1 MTERTEPAV
10 TGVTAVAPQADG
22 DWHRLHPVTPAVK
35 GWKIVA
41 VLLAVYAQNRGD
53 DLFRGNGAPGQTE
66 LLVSVSILVVG
77 ALVAAGWS
85 YLSWRMTRYRVGNE
99 VVELHSGVLNRQQ
112 RRARLD
118 RLQAVDVVQPLLA
131 RLLGLSEL
139 KLEVAGGAGSDVK
152 LAYLREADAQ
162 RLRNTLLARAAGV
175 TYETQDAPEAPEE
188 EVIAVPTDRLLQS
201 LLRTGTTVAIAVA
214 VVAVLVVVIG
224 FGQTGVLVG
233 LGPAAIG
240 LVGAHWARFS
250 REFAF
255 RVAVSPDGVRLRHG
269 LLESRAQTV
278 PPGRVQAVRLSQPLF
293 WRGKDWWRVQV
304 NVAGYGGTGGDSGQA
319 DESVLLPVGTR
330 DEAYG
335 VLSLVLPDFG
345 HVDPRSVLDDGL
357 TGSGAQAEFTTV
369 PERARWLDPLAWR
382 RYGFAVT
389 DQALLT
395 RSGRWH
401 RQLDVVPHEKT
412 QSLGLT
418 QGPLQRRLGLA
429 SVVAHSTPGPVS
441 PTVPHLDA
449 GVARS
454 LLAEQARR
462 ARRARANAAPQR
474 WMHARPVAVDL
485 SKQVPASGQLL
496 PPV

>member
-1 MTERTEPAV
+1 MSTH
-10 TGVTAVAPQADG
+10 APQADG
-22 DWHRLHPVTPAVK
+22 DWHRLHPITPAVK

-53 DLFRGNGAPGQTE
+53 DLFRGAGVPGRGE
-66 LLVSVSILVVG
+66 LLVSVGILVVG
-77 ALVAAGWS
+77 ALLAAAGS
-85 YLSWRMTRYRVGNE
+85 YLSWRMTRYRVGAE
-99 VVELHSGVLNRQQ
+99 IVELHSGVLNRQQ

-139 KLEVAGGAGSDVK
+139 KLEVAGGAGSDVR

-175 TYETQDAPEAPEE
+175 SYETPEAPEAPERQ
-188 EVIAVPTDRLLQS
+188 VIEVPTDRLLQS
-201 LLRTGTTVAIAVA
+201 LLRSGTTVALAGA
-214 VVAVLVVVIG
+214 MVAVLVVVVG
-224 FGQTGVLVG
+224 FGLPGVLVG
-233 LGPAAIG
+233 LGPAALG

-250 REFAF
+250 REFSF

-278 PPGRVQAVRLSQPLF
+278 PPGRVQAVRLSQPLL

-304 NVAGYGGTGGDSGQA
+304 NVAGYGGTSTDSGQA
-319 DESVLLPVGTR
+319 DEAVLLPVGPR

-345 HVDPRSVLDDGL
+345 HADPRSVLDDGL
-357 TGSGAQAEFTTV
+357 TGSTARAGFTTV
-369 PERARWLDPLAWR
+369 PERARWLDPLGWR
-382 RYGFAVT
+382 RYGFAIT

-401 RQLDVVPHEKT
+401 RRLDVVPHEKT

-418 QGPLQRRLGLA
+418 QGVLQRRLRLA

-449 GVARS
+449 EVARA
-454 LLAEQARR
+454 LLADQAAR
-462 ARRARANAAPQR
+462 ARHGRAAAAPAR
-474 WMHARPVAVDL
+474 WMTQAAPVED
-485 SKQVPASGQLL
+485 G
-496 PPV
+496 PPPPPG

>member
-1 MTERTEPAV
+1 VSVP
-10 TGVTAVAPQADG
+10 APQTDG
-22 DWHRLHPVTPAVK
+22 AWHRLHPVTPAVK

-41 VLLAVYAQNRGD
+41 VLLAIYAQNRGD
-53 DLFRGNGAPGQTE
+53 DLVGGAGAPGRAE
-66 LLVSVSILVVG
+66 LLVSVGILVVG
-77 ALVAAGWS
+77 ALVATGWS
-85 YLSWRMTRYRVGNE
+85 YLSWRMTRYRVGE
-99 VVELHSGVLNRQQ
+99 DVVELHRGVLNRQQ
-112 RRARLD
+112 RRAPLD

-152 LAYLREADAQ
+152 LAYLREADAG

-175 TYETQDAPEAPEE
+175 AYDTDEAPEAPEH
-188 EVIAVPTDRLLQS
+188 EVIAVPTDRLLVS
-201 LLRTGTTVAIAVA
+201 LLRSGTTVAIAVA
-214 VVAVLVVVIG
+214 VVCVLVVVVG
-224 FGQTGVLVG
+224 FGRSGVLVA
-233 LGPAAIG
+233 LAPAALG

-293 WRGKDWWRVQV
+293 WRSRDWWRVQV
-304 NVAGYGGTGGDSGQA
+304 NVAGYGGISTDSGQA
-319 DESVLLPVGTR
+319 DETVLLPVGTR

-345 HVDPRSVLDDGL
+345 HADPRSVLDDGL
-357 TGSGAQAEFTTV
+357 TGSGVHAGFTTV
-369 PERARWLDPLAWR
+369 PRRARWLDPLAWR

-389 DQALLT
+389 DRALLT

-418 QGPLQRRLGLA
+418 QGLLQRRLGLA

-454 LLAEQARR
+454 LLADQAGR
-462 ARRARANAAPQR
+462 ARRARAGAAPQR
-474 WMHARPVAVDL
+474 WMTQRARQPDGGGVDL
-485 SKQVPASGQLL
+485 RGPLL
-496 PPV
+496 PG

>member
-1 MTERTEPAV
+1 VTEQGARLVGAAP
-10 TGVTAVAPQADG
+10 PQADG

-41 VLLAVYAQNRGD
+41 VLLVIYAQNRGD
-53 DLFRGNGAPGQTE
+53 DLFRGGGVPGRAE
-66 LLVSVSILVVG
+66 LLVSVGILVVG
-77 ALVAAGWS
+77 ALAAAAWS
-85 YLSWRMTRYRVGNE
+85 YLSWRMTRYRVGEE

-152 LAYLREADAQ
+152 LAYLRETDAQ

-175 TYETQDAPEAPEE
+175 TYETEDAPEAPEH
-188 EVIAVPTDRLLQS
+188 EVIEVPTDRLLQS
-201 LLRTGTTVAIAVA
+201 LLRSGTTVAIGVA
-214 VVAVLVVVIG
+214 VVGVLVVVIG

-278 PPGRVQAVRLSQPLF
+278 PPGRVQAVRLSQPLL

-304 NVAGYGGTGGDSGQA
+304 NVAGYGGTRSDSGQA
-319 DESVLLPVGTR
+319 DETVLLPVGTR

-345 HVDPRSVLDDGL
+345 HADPRSVLDDGL
-357 TGSGAQAEFTTV
+357 TGSGELAAFTTV

-389 DQALLT
+389 EKALLT

-449 GVARS
+449 AVARS
-454 LLAEQARR
+454 LLGEQARR
-462 ARRARANAAPQR
+462 ARRARATAAPQR
-474 WMHARPVAVDL
+474 WMHVRPVDL
-485 SKQVPASGQLL
+485 VKAGDVVRPADPGDS
-496 PPV
+496 